1 MFAALSR
8 HFRIAGAL
16 MMREMTTRFG
26 REGLGMAWVIGEPLV
41 FCLGVLVLWSFTKP
55 AYEHGVRLAPFVMS
69 GYMCLILIRHM
80 IGALVNALQA
90 NLGLLYHRNVAPLH
104 IFGARVM
111 LEVVG
116 TTAAFIVVY
125 LVLLALGQVSL
136 PRDYLLLYAG
146 WFLLAWIS
154 MGFSLILTGLAM
166 RYEMVERVVGL
177 IGYLLIPLSG
187 VFMMADWAPPQVRE
201 ILLYVP
207 FVHGVE
213 MVRAGIFS
221 EFIPTHYDAKY
232 ALMWGAI
239 FNIFGLALIAGARD
253 RIIVD

>member
-8 HFRIAGAL
+8 HFRIARAL

>member
-26 REGLGMAWVIGEPLV
+26 REGLGMAWVIGEPLL

-55 AYEHGVRLAPFVMS
+55 AYEHGVKLAPFVMS

-104 IFGARVM
+104 VFAARVM
-111 LEVVG
+111 LEVAG

-125 LVLLALGQVSL
+125 LVLLVLGQVSP

-146 WFLLAWIS
+146 WFLIAWVS

-187 VFMMADWAPPQVRE
+187 VFMMADWAPPNIRE
-201 ILLYVP
+201 FLLYVP

-221 EFIPTHYDAKY
+221 EFIPTHYDANY

>member
-55 AYEHGVRLAPFVMS
+55 AYEHGVKLAPFVMS

-104 IFGARVM
+104 VFAARVM

-125 LVLLALGQVSL
+125 LVLLALGQVSP

-146 WFLLAWIS
+146 WFLIAWVS

-187 VFMMADWAPPQVRE
+187 VFMMADWAPPHIRE
-201 ILLYVP
+201 FLLYVP

-221 EFIPTHYDAKY
+221 EFIPTHYDANY